1 MIPEGVREGPRLIMC
16 STCCVHSVLSLQMEI
31 CMADI
36 SKAELAVGGGPMK
49 IRCEEWD
56 KAVQLKI

>member
-1 MIPEGVREGPRLIMC
+1 
-16 STCCVHSVLSLQMEI
+16 
-31 CMADI
+31 MADI